1 MASTAASQ
9 NQPSQMLAEI
19 IPPKVLPKS
28 LSRFDLVTIYFALI
42 FGSYGASQMA
52 TGGWAAIPMLVLA
65 TIGFMIPCI
74 LASWELGTLFP
85 GEGGIYI
92 WAHKTMGAIHGF
104 IAGWLSWMAV
114 FLLLPLV
121 STAIVAHLAFALG
134 VEFDVTTTL
143 FVQIAS
149 VWLITAISLARITLS
164 QGYVRVVFFVALGTA
179 VIAFLAGVVALG
191 GKGPAQPVDSNVTTL
206 DLGTYGWLFSAA
218 VLWLLGVEIP
228 FNMGAEFKDQKSG
241 VRNMMIYGTIALLV
255 GYVLGIVGILWT
267 TPADQV
273 NGVTAI
279 AGAAATITPT
289 LGTLVALG
297 IVLAVASQGIAYQ
310 NTYSRLLFVSGVE
323 HRLPRVFAHIS
334 PRTRNPVPALLLQ
347 AVVASVIIAIFFS
360 QASLAAVLNIYL
372 AGLVG
377 VWSLSLYYLY
387 SGIISARRH
396 PEWYEA
402 RGDAVWMIPGGWIGV
417 GLTALVGVI
426 FTTASIYYV
435 FAIPWTGDISSDQW
449 ILYMGGL
456 MVAFILSGVIVWF
469 LGLSRAKSVSAEA
482 DLAEYA
488 VHDQ

>member
-1 MASTAASQ
+1 MANPTIGMD
-9 NQPSQMLAEI
+9 QPRQMLAEI

-65 TIGFMIPCI
+65 TIGFMIPTI

-92 WAHKTMGAIHGF
+92 WAHKTMGPIHGF

-121 STAIVAHLAFALG
+121 STAIVAHLAFIFD

-143 FVQIAS
+143 FIQIAA
-149 VWLITAISLARITLS
+149 VWLITALSLARITLS

-179 VIAFLAGVVALG
+179 IVAFVAGLLMQG
-191 GKGPAQPVDSNVTTL
+191 GSGPAQPITSDITTL

-228 FNMGAEFKDQKSG
+228 FNRGAEFASPKRGIRD
-241 VRNMMIYGTIALLV
+241 MLILGTVALLV

-273 NGVTAI
+273 SGVTGI
-279 AGAAATITPT
+279 AGAAATIAPII
-289 LGTLVALG
+289 GSLVALG
-297 IVLAVASQGIAYQ
+297 IVLAVASQGVAYQ

-334 PRTRNPVPALLLQ
+334 PRSKSPVPALLLQ
-347 AVVASVIIAIFFS
+347 AVIASVVIIIFFS

-377 VWSLSLYYLY
+377 VWSLSLFYLY
-387 SGIISARRH
+387 TGIVSARRH
-396 PEWYEA
+396 PSWYAA
-402 RGDAVWMIPGGWIGV
+402 RGDEVWKIPGGTIGV
-417 GLTALVGVI
+417 GLVAVVGVI
-426 FTTASIYYV
+426 FTCLSIYFV
-435 FAIPWTGDISSDQW
+435 FALPWTSDISSDQW

-456 MVAFILSGVIVWF
+456 MGAFVLSGVIVWL
-469 LGLSRAKSVSAEA
+469 LGLRRAEGASAEA

-488 VHDQ
+488 VIEN